1 MLTCGNCEEVTGY
14 ESMASNMSRNR
25 RRDSRIKRTPSLRVA
40 ASGQDA
46 LSPGTP
52 NWRRLSWIFFIVIV
66 AGLALVFL
74 IISSS
79 LPRKLT
85 AEDNLILGQYEAIRV
100 ALAHDDLPLARKA
113 ASGMAERFSERPVRT
128 AAQSLTASDSLESAR
143 WSFKTLSAAA
153 VKIAKGNGGYYV
165 MHCVVPCPED
175 CRQCPMERF
184 GEWVQMSPTVENPF
198 MGKASIRCGKIKIAG
213 TR

>member
-1 MLTCGNCEEVTGY
+1 
-14 ESMASNMSRNR
+14 MASNMPRNR
-25 RRDSRIKRTPSLRVA
+25 SRDSRIKRTPSLRSVA

-52 NWRRLSWIFFIVIV
+52 NWRRLSWFFVIVIV
-66 AGLALVFL
+66 IGLALLFF
-74 IISSS
+74 ITSSS

-85 AEDNLILGQYEAIRV
+85 EEDNLMLGQYEAIRV

-113 ASGMAERFSERPVRT
+113 SGSLAETFSERRVRA

-143 WSFKTLSAAA
+143 WAFKTLSAEA
-153 VKIAKGNGGYYV
+153 VKIAKGNEGYYV
-165 MHCVVPCPED
+165 MHCVVPCPEN
-175 CRQCPMERF
+175 CHQCPMEKF
-184 GEWVQMSPTVENPF
+184 GEWVQTSPTVENPF

-213 TR
+213 AR